1 MATNTRQARRE
12 AEQKRKV
19 RFDNYLNDFKLLYH
33 NSVKIENLPA
43 DLPKRYLIRVL
54 FEKGGIAY
62 DKETGLYLP
71 YVYGG
76 IDTYGLPKYY
86 NLIGYDGLTFMRKA
100 DEVVILRANDETF
113 APTNYIEQQCNALVD
128 FDMAIFQNLEAIKT
142 MTIIE
147 VQDHATLLS
156 MGNLAEARQVGA
168 SLVVVNKSANL
179 GNTLNASGTGA
190 QYLIDK
196 LMQDRL
202 KILNETLMHIGIST
216 ANTEKAERVQ
226 SIEVTAS
233 HGRALEHIKTLID
246 TFNHDAEVGGLSIR
260 LRANTALMEEH
271 DAEMKQLESED
282 NETENNEKDGDE

>member
-12 AEQKRKV
+12 AEQRRKV
-19 RFDNYLNDFKLLYH
+19 RYDNYLNDFKLLYH
-33 NSVKIENLPA
+33 NSVQIENLPA
-43 DLPKRYLIRVL
+43 DLPKRYLLRVL
-54 FEKGGIAY
+54 LEKGGIAY
-62 DKETGLYLP
+62 DKETGLFLP
-71 YVYGG
+71 FVYSG
-76 IDTYGLPKYY
+76 IDVYGLPKSY
-86 NLIGYDGLTFMRKA
+86 NLIGFNGLTLWREV
-100 DEVVILRANDETF
+100 DEVVILRANDENY
-113 APTNYIEQQCNALVD
+113 APINYIVQQCNALVD

-156 MGNLAEARQVGA
+156 MANLAEARQIGA

-179 GNTLNASGTGA
+179 GNTLNASNTGA

-196 LMQDRL
+196 LMQDRE

-233 HGRALEHIKTLID
+233 QGRALEHIKTLVD

-271 DAEMKQLESED
+271 DAEMEQLESED
-282 NETENNEKDGDE
+282 NKAENKEKDGDE

>member
-12 AEQKRKV
+12 AEQRRKV
-19 RFDNYLNDFKLLYH
+19 RYDNYLNDFKLLYH
-33 NSVKIENLPA
+33 NSVQIENLPA
-43 DLPKRYLIRVL
+43 DLPKRYLLRVL
-54 FEKGGIAY
+54 LEKGGIAY
-62 DKETGLYLP
+62 DKETGLFLP
-71 YVYGG
+71 FVYSG
-76 IDTYGLPKYY
+76 IDVYGLPKSY
-86 NLIGYDGLTFMRKA
+86 NLIGFNGLTLWREA
-100 DEVVILRANDETF
+100 DEVVILRANDENY
-113 APTNYIEQQCNALVD
+113 APINYIEQQCNALVD

-147 VQDHATLLS
+147 VQDRATLLS
-156 MGNLAEARQVGA
+156 MANLAEARQIGA

-179 GNTLNASGTGA
+179 GNTLNASNTGA

-196 LMQDRL
+196 LMQDRE

-233 HGRALEHIKTLID
+233 QGRALEHIKTLID

-260 LRANTALMEEH
+260 LSANTALMEEH
-271 DAEMKQLESED
+271 VAEMKQLESED
-282 NETENNEKDGDE
+282 NKAENNEKDGDE